1 MFFSIFNISKIFLLK
16 IHFYPIM
23 MKSSNVNLINLFF
36 KDKGLARQHIESFN
50 YFIEHDIENIIKAN
64 DIVDSDIDHLFY
76 LKYTGVRVGMP
87 SIEENMVKHSI
98 YPIECR
104 QRDLTYA
111 SNIYV
116 DIEYVRNRQIV
127 RKKDVFLGKIPIMLK
142 SCRCYLGQHEDND
155 KISDAVKD
163 SLLFKTQECPY
174 DIGGYFVVRG
184 IERVILIQEQLLRNR
199 MIIESNAKGYY
210 CSVTSDTHEQKS
222 KTSVTTK
229 NDCFYVKNSMFSDEV
244 PVITVI
250 KACGMVC
257 DRDIMKCIGKEFS
270 DVLSLSFEESK
281 KSSVHTQE
289 QALRYLS
296 SYIKCKPD
304 DNKIDE
310 VRNILVEKLLPN
322 IEYHGTNLIKKA
334 TIICF
339 MIRRLVLTKNDIIK
353 EEDKD
358 FMGNKRFELAGQ
370 LISILFEDTFKK
382 FNWELKRSIDK
393 ILSKR
398 SRTQEFD
405 ALTFFNLQTNIVTS
419 SLSRAISTGNWYLK
433 RFRMERG
440 GVTQVLTRH
449 SYISA
454 VGMMSKIC
462 SHFEKTRKVSGPRAL
477 HTSSW
482 GMLCPADTPEGESC
496 GLVKNLALLAEIT
509 TDSSLDPIK
518 KILIQLGV
526 IEANLVFGSE
536 IHNED
541 QHTVFV
547 NGDFFGITKSGIHLV
562 KRFREFRRKGDIDK
576 YVSIYIDDDLRSINI
591 SADNGRICRPLL
603 IIGDDLRNR
612 GQNLNYSD
620 IISDLELNYKT
631 FDDLISD
638 GKIEYVDANE
648 ENDILVVLHPK
659 DITPD
664 TTHMEIAEFAILGY
678 VAGLIPFPNHNQS
691 PRNTYQ
697 CAMGKQAIGYIAL
710 NSNKRYDGVILQLC
724 TPQRPLTTSHILNI
738 TDYNKIPAGQNA
750 MVAVMSYSGY
760 DIEDALVINKN
771 SLDRGFARTEV
782 YKTFCSTIKR
792 YSDNRSDVLMADENN
807 AILDQDGIGKPG
819 ELLVDGSVF
828 INKMSPCDGGFK
840 FSGEKHK
847 GNPSY
852 IDRVLITKSE
862 DHTLVKATLRQTRVP
877 EIGDK
882 FSSRHGQK
890 GVVGLIVP
898 QTDMPFS
905 DQGIVPDI
913 IMNPHGFPS
922 RMTVGKIIEL
932 LTGKAGLFEGKISDS
947 TVFKKN
953 EVDLACDIL
962 VENGFNYGGKDFFY
976 SGTSGEPLQAFIFYG
991 PVFYQRLKHMVAD
1004 KIHMRA
1010 RGPRAILT
1018 RQPTEGRS
1026 RDGGLRLGEMER
1038 DCLIG
1043 YGASSLI
1050 TERLMESSDAFDT
1063 FVCKN
1068 CGVLVFKAG
1077 CNICNNTSPT
1087 PIRLPYACKLL
1098 FQELMSMNILPKI
1111 HIK

>member
-1 MFFSIFNISKIFLLK
+1 MT
-16 IHFYPIM
+16 
-23 MKSSNVNLINLFF
+23 KSNSVNLVKLFF
-36 KDKGLARQHIESFN
+36 RDKGLARQHIESFN
-50 YFIEHDIENIIKAN
+50 YFIEHDIANIVKAN
-64 DIVDSDIDHLFY
+64 DIVDSDIDHMFY
-76 LKYTGVRVGMP
+76 LKYTDVRVGMP
-87 SIEENMVKHSI
+87 SIEENMLKHSV

-104 QRDLTYA
+104 QRDITYA
-111 SNIYV
+111 SDIYV

-142 SCRCYLGQHEDND
+142 SCRCYLGQQEEN
-155 KISDAVKD
+155 KRLSDEARD
-163 SLLFKTQECPY
+163 ALLFKTQECPY
-174 DIGGYFVVRG
+174 DIGGYFIIRG
-184 IERVILIQEQLLRNR
+184 IERVILIQEQLAKNR
-199 MIIESNAKGYY
+199 IIIENGPKGYY
-210 CSVTSDTHEQKS
+210 SSVTSSTHEQKS
-222 KTSVTTK
+222 KTCVTFR
-229 NDCFYVKNSMFSDEV
+229 NDYFYLKNSVFSDEV
-244 PVITVI
+244 PVIAVV
-250 KACGMVC
+250 KACGMLG
-257 DRDIMKCIGKEFS
+257 DRDIVKCVGKEFA
-270 DVLSLSFEESK
+270 DDLSLSFEE
-281 KSSVHTQE
+281 TNRLGIFTEE
-289 QALRYLS
+289 QAQRYLAGF
-296 SYIKCKPD
+296 IKMKPD
-304 DNKIDE
+304 DNKIEE
-310 VRNILVEKLLPN
+310 VRNVLVEKVLPN
-322 IEYHGTNLIKKA
+322 IQYYGTDLRNKSTVL
-334 TIICF
+334 CL
-339 MIRRLVLTKNDIIK
+339 MIRRLVLTQKNIVH

-433 RFRMERG
+433 RFRMERS

-462 SHFEKTRKVSGPRAL
+462 SHFEKTRKVSGPRSL

-509 TDSSLDPIK
+509 TDSTLEPIK
-518 KILIQLGV
+518 DILLKLGV
-526 IEANLVFGSE
+526 IESNLVYGSE
-536 IHNED
+536 IHRDD

-547 NGDFFGITKSGIHLV
+547 NGDLFGITKSGVELV
-562 KRFREFRRKGDIDK
+562 NNFRRYRRKGYVDK
-576 YVSIYIDDDLRSINI
+576 YVSIYIDEGLRSINVA
-591 SADNGRICRPLL
+591 ADNGRVCRPLL
-603 IIGDDLRNR
+603 IVNDDHRKKLL
-612 GQNLNYSD
+612 GGEEITYQD
-620 IISDLELNYKT
+620 IITDLDLKYKT
-631 FDDLISD
+631 FDDLVLD
-638 GKIEYVDANE
+638 GKIEYIDANE
-648 ENDILVVLHPK
+648 ENDTLIAIHPN
-659 DITPD
+659 DIKED
-664 TTHMEIAEFAILGY
+664 TTHLEVADFAVLGY

-710 NSNKRYDGVILQLC
+710 NSKKRYDGVILQLC
-724 TPQRPLTTSHILNI
+724 SPHRPLTTSHILNI
-738 TDYNKIPAGQNA
+738 TDYNNIPAGQDA

-760 DIEDALVINKN
+760 DIEDALVINRN

-782 YKTFCSTIKR
+782 YKTYSCTLKR
-792 YSDNRSDVLMADENN
+792 YSDNRSDILMADENN
-807 AILDQDGIGKPG
+807 PVLDIDGIGMPG
-819 ELLVDGSVF
+819 ELLKDGTVF
-828 INKMSPCDGGFK
+828 INKMSPCEGGFK
-840 FSGEKHK
+840 FTGEKHK

-862 DHTLVKATLRQTRVP
+862 DHTLVKVTLRQTRVP

-905 DQGIVPDI
+905 ECGLVPDI

-932 LTGKAGLFEGKISDS
+932 LTGKAGVLDGTISDS

-953 EVDLACDIL
+953 EVELACEIL
-962 VENGFNYGGKDFFY
+962 TKNGFNYGGKDFFY
-976 SGTSGEPLQAFIFYG
+976 SGTSGEPLQAYIFYG

-1043 YGASSLI
+1043 YGASALI

-1063 FVCKN
+1063 FVCRE
-1068 CGVLVFKAG
+1068 CGILVYKAG
-1077 CNICNNTSPT
+1077 CSMCNNTNPT

-1098 FQELMSMNILPKI
+1098 FQELMSMNILPKLDI
-1111 HIK
+1111 T